1 MCVLFLRLLCIFL
14 TQILFPSV
22 LVEKAQ
28 RKRGSSPSPAFG
40 FLLLFSLLPADI
52 GRNVVVALM
61 LEEVGTSAH
70 APTQARSVLQA
81 ALQANGTL

>member
-1 MCVLFLRLLCIFL
+1 MKGVVNSGTGTAAAIPGVQVAGK
-14 TQILFPSV
+14 TGTA
-22 LVEKAQ
+22 EHEGKADDSWFV
-28 RKRGSSPSPAFG
+28 GI
-40 FLLLFSLLPADI
+40 ADADG

>member
-14 TQILFPSV
+14 MQISFPSV

-52 GRNVVVALM
+52 LAEK
-61 LEEVGTSAH
+61 EED
-70 APTQARSVLQA
+70 LIL
-81 ALQANGTL
+81 ALQTRQHRRAVTPPELVRA